1 MNGIR
6 MRSFHYL
13 MIILMMTAI
22 GCGNT
27 EKAENAEP
35 DNTAVN
41 ARDRGGEPVTPMD
54 QSNNEADLAVTQSIR
69 QAIVANDSLSIAA
82 KNIKIITTVG
92 GLVTLRGPVMNE
104 SERAQIEATAKQV
117 AGVTQVN
124 NQLEVA
130 SGGY

>member
-1 MNGIR
+1 MNGIQ

-13 MIILMMTAI
+13 MIIMMMMAI
-22 GCGNT
+22 GCTNT
-27 EKAENAEP
+27 ETADNAEP

-41 ARDRGGEPVTPMD
+41 ARDRGGDPVTPMD

-69 QAIVANDSLSIAA
+69 QAIVADDSLSIAA
-82 KNIKIITTVG
+82 KNIKIITVG